1 MAVKGGVCETFAD
14 SPAAVAGR
22 SFFPKG
28 ADTLLKVVGV
38 LGADLGKLLLVEE
51 LLQTGTK
58 PGTEEAFGERDRA
71 GGCARKLLCESRD
84 AVGESVDRKDL
95 DGHTD
100 SERFLGRHETS
111 GIGDLLCPPGSQ
123 KTREEED
130 RAAIRDE
137 ANLDEA
143 PRSEKRRVGKACVR
157 TCGSGWS
164 RSRKKKKNRKV

>member
-58 PGTEEAFGERDRA
+58 PGTEEAFFERDRA
-71 GGCARKLLCESRD
+71 GGCARKLLWERRD
-84 AVGESVDRKDL
+84 AVGESVDRNDL

-100 SERFLGRHETS
+100 TERLLRLHDTS
-111 GIGDLLCPPGSQ
+111 GIVDLLFPSGSQ
-123 KTREEED
+123 KTREEET
-130 RAAIRDE
+130 RD
-137 ANLDEA
+137 AQ
-143 PRSEKRRVGKACVR
+143 
-157 TCGSGWS
+157 TGSGES
-164 RSRKKKKNRKV
+164 M